1 VGTLST
7 AELRGFYAEYVAAW
21 NRRDL
26 ERCYSLYSE
35 TLVFRDGTEILHG
48 VEALRER
55 YESEL
60 AAFPDLTIECQR
72 LLVDEG
78 MQTIA
83 AENLER
89 GTHRGELTVGGERLS
104 ATGRAVE
111 LRGGLFMALDKDGR
125 IAEMS
130 EYIDPG
136 QLLAQLRP
144 ASSDRD
150 AARTGKIEI

>member
-1 VGTLST
+1 VGILST
-7 AELRGFYAEYVAAW
+7 TELRAFYAEYVDAW
-21 NRRDL
+21 NRREM
-26 ERCYSLYSE
+26 ERYYSLYSDN
-35 TLVFRDGTEILHG
+35 LVFRDGIEVLHG
-48 VEALRER
+48 VDALRER

-60 AAFPDLTIECQR
+60 TALPDLTIECKR

-78 MQTIA
+78 TQTLA

-89 GTHRGELTVGGERLS
+89 GTHSGDLVVGGERLS
-104 ATGRAVE
+104 PTGRRLE
-111 LRGGLFMALDKDGR
+111 LWGGLFMALDEDGR

-144 ASSDRD
+144 
-150 AARTGKIEI
+150 EIT

>member
-1 VGTLST
+1 MKTLT
-7 AELRGFYAEYVAAW
+7 AVELRDFYAEYVAAW
-21 NRRDL
+21 NRRDM
-26 ERCYSLYSE
+26 ERYYALYSE
-35 TLVFRDGTEILHG
+35 NLVFHDGTEVLRG

-55 YESEL
+55 YEADL
-60 AAFPDLTIECQR
+60 AAFPDLTMECIR

-89 GTHRGELTVGGERLS
+89 GTHAGDLAVGDETLPP
-104 ATGRAVE
+104 TGRTLE
-111 LRGGLFMALDKDGR
+111 LRGGLLMALVVEGR

-136 QLLAQLRP
+136 QFLAQLRP
-144 ASSDRD
+144 EVPSER
-150 AARTGKIEI
+150 

>member
-1 VGTLST
+1 VGILST

-21 NRRDL
+21 NRRDM
-26 ERCYSLYSE
+26 ERYYSLYSE
-35 TLVFRDGTEILHG
+35 NLVFRDGVEILHG
-48 VEALRER
+48 VDALRQR

-60 AAFPDLTIECQR
+60 AAFPDLTIECKR

-78 MQTIA
+78 AQTLA

-89 GTHRGELTVGGERLS
+89 GTHSGDLVVGGERFPP
-104 ATGRAVE
+104 TGRRLE
-111 LRGGLFMALDKDGR
+111 LRGGLFMALEEDGR

-144 ASSDRD
+144 GIPS
-150 AARTGKIEI
+150 EP

>member
-21 NRRDL
+21 NRRDM
-26 ERCYSLYSE
+26 ERYYSFYSE
-35 TLVFRDGTEILHG
+35 NLVFRDGIEVLHG
-48 VEALRER
+48 VDALRER

-60 AAFPDLTIECQR
+60 AALPDLTIECKR
-72 LLVDEG
+72 LFVDEG
-78 MQTIA
+78 TQTLA

-89 GTHRGELTVGGERLS
+89 GTHSGDLVVGGERFLP
-104 ATGRAVE
+104 TGRRLE
-111 LRGGLFMALDKDGR
+111 LQGGLFVALDEDGR

-144 ASSDRD
+144 DVVP
-150 AARTGKIEI
+150 

>member
-1 VGTLST
+1 MGILSA
-7 AELRGFYAEYVAAW
+7 AELRGFYADYVATW

-26 ERCYSLYSE
+26 ERYYSLYSE
-35 TLVFRDGTEILHG
+35 NLIFRDGVEVLRG
-48 VEALRER
+48 VDALRER

-60 AAFPDLTIECQR
+60 AAFPDLTIECKR

-78 MQTIA
+78 TQTLA

-89 GTHRGELTVGGERLS
+89 GTHSGDLMVGGERLS
-104 ATGRAVE
+104 PTGRRLE
-111 LRGGLFMALDKDGR
+111 LRGGLFMALDGDGR

-136 QLLAQLRP
+136 QFLAQLRP
-144 ASSDRD
+144 DRLL
-150 AARTGKIEI
+150 RGG

>member
-1 VGTLST
+1 MGTLST

-21 NRRDL
+21 NRRDT
-26 ERCYSLYSE
+26 ERYYSLYSE
-35 TLVFRDGTEILHG
+35 NLVFRDGIEVLHG
-48 VEALRER
+48 VDALRER

-60 AAFPDLTIECQR
+60 VAFPDLTIECTR

-78 MQTIA
+78 TQTLA

-89 GTHRGELTVGGERLS
+89 GTHSGELVVGGERLS
-104 ATGRAVE
+104 PTGRRLE
-111 LRGGLFMALDKDGR
+111 LRGGLFFALNEDGR

-136 QLLAQLRP
+136 QFLAQLRP
-144 ASSDRD
+144 
-150 AARTGKIEI
+150 EIPSE